1 MASYMLF
8 LYYKSPTLQFQVIWN
23 TFYGAFVRIALANH
37 FKEAVYGIFNAFPVF
52 LNEASVRK
60 FSVCPSFRQKI
71 SCLKSFVALF
81 YSAESQKQTRGET
94 IMSMT
99 PMNNFDYL
107 ERVKFSEELAEIE
120 VAKKASGMTYEELA
134 EKIGVNKVWLT
145 SAIKGQQYVPEEYCL
160 KLAEILGIDSKITMV
175 LSEHPYKGNTDPV
188 LYRLHEVLDTYGP
201 AIKEIIHE
209 KGGNAIMS
217 AIDFGIDV
225 DIQKDPHGDRVIIT
239 WNGKLLPYSKQ
250 GQYPW

>member
-1 MASYMLF
+1 
-8 LYYKSPTLQFQVIWN
+8 
-23 TFYGAFVRIALANH
+23 
-37 FKEAVYGIFNAFPVF
+37 
-52 LNEASVRK
+52 
-60 FSVCPSFRQKI
+60 
-71 SCLKSFVALF
+71 
-81 YSAESQKQTRGET
+81 
-94 IMSMT
+94 MSMT
-99 PMNNFDYL
+99 PMNNMDYL
-107 ERVKFSEELAEIE
+107 QRVKFAEELEAIE
-120 VAKKASGMTYEELA
+120 AAKKAKGLTYEELA

-160 KLAEILGIDSKITMV
+160 KLAEVLDLPQETTLC

-201 AIKEIIHE
+201 AIKELIHE

-225 DIQKDPHGDRVIIT
+225 DIEKDPKGDRVIIT

-250 GQYPW
+250 GKYPW